1 MPTKRKMLVRR
12 RAVLAAAVL
21 MTVLGTGGAS
31 LRAAAPIPA
40 SQARL
45 TILYDNTT
53 AREGVQSDWGFACL
67 IEGLGKTVLF
77 DTGTKPEI
85 LLANCQALGV
95 DLQKVDVI
103 AISHPHGDH
112 MGGLLSVLEK
122 HPAVALYIPAA
133 LALISES
140 TAKSAGIPPLA
151 KLAGPGTKIVQVDK
165 SVEICPGIRLTGQI
179 VGANLIPEI
188 GLLLETKSG
197 GMLITGCAHPGIVD
211 IVRKAA
217 AWRGKPIEA
226 VIGGFHL
233 MQTPEADVKK
243 IIADM
248 KTAGVVRC
256 GATHCT
262 GDAAIALFKAA
273 FGPAFIPL
281 GVGRVI
287 EF

>member
-1 MPTKRKMLVRR
+1 MPTSLKMIVRR

-21 MTVLGTGGAS
+21 MTVLGAGGAA
-31 LRAAAPIPA
+31 LRASAPIPA
-40 SQARL
+40 GQARL

-67 IEGLGKTVLF
+67 IEGLRKTILF

-85 LLANCQALGV
+85 LLANCKALAI
-95 DLQKVDVI
+95 DLNKVDAIV
-103 AISHPHGDH
+103 ISHPHADH
-112 MGGLLSVLEK
+112 MGGLLAVLEK
-122 HPAVALYIPAA
+122 HSAVTLYIPAA

-140 TAKSAGIPPLA
+140 AARSAGIPTLA
-151 KLAGPGTKIVQVDK
+151 KLAFLGTKIIQVDK
-165 SVEICPGIRLTGQI
+165 PVEICPGARLTSQI

-188 GLLLETKSG
+188 GLLLETKAG

-226 VIGGFHL
+226 VVGGFHL
-233 MQTPEADVKK
+233 MQTSEADVKK

-248 KTAGVVRC
+248 KAAGVVRC

-262 GDAAIALFKAA
+262 GAAAIALFRTA
-273 FGPAFIPL
+273 FGAEFIPL